1 MTEPQASK
9 HISPVFRACYA
20 SRNVTCHL
28 KLKHPNTLSL
38 GINCCKSVLLCR
50 TMTISQ
56 HKENGLW
63 YFTIP
68 AKMSDTGKR
77 KPMYYP
83 TKHKAE
89 DGLADFQREYR
100 KYRGSTLSEKDHGV
114 MAVIKAKY
122 ADLNVI
128 AVLEEYKRTHGN
140 LKPISVRDA
149 TEAFIKRIQASTLAD
164 DTKSGYRS
172 RLRQFSAF
180 IGDLQLHEVTA
191 SHIDKFLQTKKEG
204 GDRKSHWKGLS
215 PFFTHALSPAHWIV
229 RNPMEDFSKE
239 QKPQWGKPK
248 REIYTPDQYAKLLAT
263 ASSDEYV
270 TRYLVLA
277 GMGFFRPEELIKASP
292 TAEVLHWEDIQ
303 LDRELIHVRAE
314 VAKGTGRRGGDA
326 RYVNLKENETLLK
339 WLRQEMSLHQL
350 SGPIIP
356 FSQDHFRSTR
366 LNRVHATA
374 GIKPLP
380 DGMRHSAIS
389 YYLAMNEGTTI
400 RQVAEWAGNT
410 EAIIL
415 GYYLQYLRPEQG
427 KKWFHVIDQLIKG

>member
-1 MTEPQASK
+1 
-9 HISPVFRACYA
+9 
-20 SRNVTCHL
+20 
-28 KLKHPNTLSL
+28 
-38 GINCCKSVLLCR
+38 
-50 TMTISQ
+50 MTISQ

-68 AKMSDTGKR
+68 AKMSDTGRR

-89 DGLADFQREYR
+89 AGLAKFKAEYLEHG
-100 KYRGSTLSEKDHGV
+100 KAAITEKEMGV
-114 MAVIKAKY
+114 ILMIRAKY
-122 ADLNVI
+122 PDFHVI
-128 AVLEEYKRTHGN
+128 EILENHKRTHGN
-140 LKPISVRDA
+140 LNPVSVKEA

-180 IGDLQLHEVTA
+180 MGDLQLHQVTD
-191 SHIDKFLQTKKEG
+191 SHIDKFLQTKKQG
-204 GDRKSHWKGLS
+204 GDRRSHWKALG
-215 PFFTHALSPAHWIV
+215 PFFTHALSPAHWIIK
-229 RNPMEDFSKE
+229 NPLDDFTKE

-248 REIYTPDQYAKLLAT
+248 REIYTPEQYGKLLAT

-314 VAKGTGRRGGDA
+314 VAKGTGRRGGDQ

-339 WLRQEMSLHQL
+339 WLRQEMGSQELT
-350 SGPIIP
+350 GPIIP
-356 FSQDHFRSTR
+356 FSQDHFRTTR
-366 LNRVHATA
+366 LNKVHATA
-374 GIKPLP
+374 GIKPLH

-410 EAIIL
+410 EGIIFS
-415 GYYLQYLRPEQG
+415 YYLQYLRPEQG
-427 KKWFHVIDQLIKG
+427 RKWFHVIDQLIKG